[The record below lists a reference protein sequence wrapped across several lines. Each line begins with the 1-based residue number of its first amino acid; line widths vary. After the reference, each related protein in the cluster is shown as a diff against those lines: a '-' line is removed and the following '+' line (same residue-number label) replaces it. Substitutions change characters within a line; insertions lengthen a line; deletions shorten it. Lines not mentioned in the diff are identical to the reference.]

1 MDRLSPLD
9 ASFLHIEDDAN
20 LMHIGSVGVF
30 EGPPPAYD
38 EFLGMIAG
46 KLPLVPRYRQRVGFV
61 PFNLGR
67 PVWIDDPHFRL
78 DYHVR
83 HTALPSPG
91 GYEQLRNLASRVMS
105 QRLDRARPLWELWL
119 VEGLEDGHWGLIS
132 KVHHCLVDGVS
143 GTELLGV
150 ILDAQPEPSPAVP
163 DSWRAAE
170 PPSDLR
176 LIGEAVT
183 DYLASPYEQWR
194 AARAFTLA
202 PLRLARSM
210 AETMSGLRSFTN
222 VLSLAPTS
230 SLIGPISPHRSYT
243 WARASMDD
251 VKTVRAALGGTV
263 NDVVLAAI
271 TRGFRDLLCAH
282 GEPPEQRVVRSLVPV
297 SVRRSDERG
306 VYNNRVSAMIA
317 ELPVAIDDP
326 AERLASIREQMD
338 GLKESKQAVAAETLT
353 SLSGF
358 APPMLLALGTRAATT
373 AARRQLPG
381 RWGLHTVTTNVPGP
395 RYPLYALGRRLVES
409 FPYVPTASPMRVGV
423 AIFSY
428 EGQFTF
434 GVNADYDS
442 VPDVDVLTAG
452 IESGMTELVKVA
464 EARRGTAPLA

>member
-9 ASFLHIEDDAN
+9 SSFLHIEDDRN

-30 EGPPPAYD
+30 EGPPPAYGD
-38 EFLGMIAG
+38 FCQMVAG
-46 KLPLVPRYRQRVGFV
+46 KLPLVPRYRQRVQFV

-67 PVWIDDPHFRL
+67 PVWADDPYFRL
-78 DYHVR
+78 DYHIR
-83 HTALPSPG
+83 HTALPEPG

-105 QRLDRARPLWELWL
+105 QRLDRNRPLWELWL
-119 VEGLEDGHWGLIS
+119 VEGLEEGHWGLIS
-132 KVHHCLVDGVS
+132 KTHHSLVDGVS
-143 GTELLGV
+143 GTELLSV
-150 ILDAQPEPSPAVP
+150 ILDAQPEPSPPVP
-163 DSWRAAE
+163 DTWRPEAAQ
-170 PPSDLR
+170 SAVR
-176 LIGEAVT
+176 LVGEAVT

-194 AARAFTLA
+194 AARSFTLR
-202 PLRLARSM
+202 PLRLA
-210 AETMSGLRSFTN
+210 SGLLETARGLRALTGAT
-222 VLSLAPTS
+222 SLAPGS
-230 SLIGPISPHRSYT
+230 SLIGPIGPHRRWA

-251 VKTVRAALGGTV
+251 VRTVRRALGGTV

-271 TRGFRDLLCAH
+271 TRGFRDLLIAH
-282 GEPPEQRVVRSLVPV
+282 GEPPERRVIRSLVPV
-297 SVRRSDERG
+297 SVRRPDERG

-317 ELPVAIDDP
+317 ALPVGIEDP
-326 AERLASIREQMD
+326 AERLASIRRQMD
-338 GLKESKQAVAAETLT
+338 GLKSSKQAVAAETLT

-358 APPMLLALGTRAATT
+358 APPMLLAVGTRAAVT
-373 AARRQLPG
+373 ASRHTPG
-381 RWGLHTVTTNVPGP
+381 RMSVTTVTTNVPGP
-395 RYPLYALGRRLVES
+395 RHPLFALGRRMVEA

-464 EARRGTAPLA
+464 EARR